1 VADGA
6 DGAPGVSAIVAQ
18 DATRAM
24 SARVREAAGR
34 RELLRISG
42 GGTWLDANR
51 PVRASARLTTTQA
64 SGITEYVAGDLTIT
78 VGSGTTLAEIARVT
92 GAAGQWLTLDPHGTD
107 EGTIGATIATAS
119 AGPLSHHFGLARDVV
134 LGLEFVTGEGRVVR
148 GGGRVVKNV
157 AGYDLA
163 RLLTGSWGTLGVIT
177 EITLRL
183 RARPEVDRTVAV
195 PFAGTSDDAQSLR
208 RRLQELPA
216 TPFCAELVNAALA
229 KSLGIGDDSLL
240 LLRLGGNEPAVRAQH
255 EAIAAFGDVAE
266 LSPNVWTA
274 LRAAEP
280 DGASVI
286 RLSQLPSRIGETWHV
301 AGQLAEAWP
310 GTLLH
315 ATMGRGVVRCMLPRG
330 DESALRKAL
339 SLPFHGTRIA
349 ERLPERLWPVI
360 APASATDRLS
370 LGIRRTFDPHGVLNP
385 GILGSPES

>member
-1 VADGA
+1 ML
-6 DGAPGVSAIVAQ
+6 AQ
-18 DATRAM
+18 DATRAL
-24 SARVREAAGR
+24 STRVREAVDR
-34 RELLRISG
+34 REPVRIVG

-51 PVRASARLTTTQA
+51 PVRASARLTTTPT

-78 VGSGTTLAEIARVT
+78 VGAGTTLAEIARVT

-119 AGPLSHHFGLARDVV
+119 VGPLSHHFGLARDVV
-134 LGLEFVTGEGRVVR
+134 LGLEFVTGEGRLVR

-183 RARPEVDRTVAV
+183 RAKPEVERTVAV
-195 PFAGTSDDAQSLR
+195 PFGGTSDDAQTIR

-229 KSLGIGDDSLL
+229 KVLGLGDGPLL
-240 LLRLGGNEPAVRAQH
+240 LVRLGGNEPAVRAQ
-255 EAIAAFGDVAE
+255 IDSLAAFGDVVE
-266 LSPNVWTA
+266 QSPNVWPA

-280 DGASVI
+280 GGASVV
-286 RLSQLPSRIGETWHV
+286 RLSQLASRIGETWHV
-301 AGQLAEAWP
+301 AGQLADAWP

-315 ATMGRGVVRCMLPRG
+315 ATMGRGVVRCILPRG
-330 DESALRKAL
+330 DETALRKAL

-349 ERLPERLWPVI
+349 ERLPERLWPVV
-360 APASATDRLS
+360 APASAADRLS
-370 LGIRRTFDPHGVLNP
+370 LGIRRIFDPHGLLNP
-385 GILGSPES
+385 GIMGSLDS